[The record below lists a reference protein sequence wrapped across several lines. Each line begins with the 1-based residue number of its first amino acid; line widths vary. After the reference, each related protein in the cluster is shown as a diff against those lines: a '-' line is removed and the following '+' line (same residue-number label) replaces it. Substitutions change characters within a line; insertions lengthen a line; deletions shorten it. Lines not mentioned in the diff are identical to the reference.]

1 MESNECAGRGVCSG
15 GDRWECGQLAG
26 WLDPLG
32 RQPWGGDSD
41 AGLLPYLAT
50 MMNEEQEALAD
61 IAAVCLDEGAWQGYP
76 SPNGGWEDYGPV
88 DEEEQSWRA
97 AAHDFMERF
106 QSGERFLTEG
116 MIRYAGHDLAR
127 ELAWLRGWCA
137 DVSTSRI

>member
-32 RQPWGGDSD
+32 RQPWGNDSD
-41 AGLLPYLAT
+41 RNLLPYLAT
-50 MMNEEQEALAD
+50 MTKEEGSALAN

-76 SPNGGWEDYGPV
+76 SSNGGWEDYGPV

-97 AAHDFMERF
+97 ATPRACRRTKA
-106 QSGERFLTEG
+106 SL
-116 MIRYAGHDLAR
+116 LAR
-127 ELAWLRGWCA
+127 SSPRSS
-137 DVSTSRI
+137 ST